1 MKTKEL
7 TLTAMFI
14 AVLIVQNYVLFS
26 FPITLTYTIFYF
38 LTKKLNSKQ
47 LPYLAV
53 FVFVIIK
60 NIIMPALLPVI
71 ILDTIGLLIF
81 VLVCKTRNKLLT
93 YILIPFTIIV
103 HLLLLD
109 FGHVFLTL
117 NFLSEI
123 SQIFKLW
130 FTTIASSFVAY
141 IYAPLSIIL
150 ILMIDGI
157 EYISDYSLED

>member
-7 TLTAMFI
+7 TLTAMLI

-38 LTKKLNSKQ
+38 LTKKLNSKG

-60 NIIMPALLPVI
+60 NIIMPALLPTI
-71 ILDTIGLLIF
+71 IFDIIGLLIF
-81 VLVCKTRNKLLT
+81 VLVCKTKNKILT
-93 YILIPFTIIV
+93 YILIPFTIIL

-109 FGHVFLTL
+109 LGHVFLTISIL
-117 NFLSEI
+117 TKLSEI
-123 SQIFKLW
+123 LKLW
-130 FTTIASSFVAY
+130 FTTIATSFVAY
-141 IYAPLSIIL
+141 IYCPLSIIL